1 MGPFPYLPTNKSGDD
16 RTAYTEA
23 AASADLYLHQ
33 RCIGCHIV
41 RAGTPRM
48 GYPRAVPVQV
58 LECHRCI
65 SDSRDRKRV
74 ILVHDPCS
82 ECKDLSVLR
91 ALHCIGRPV
100 STSVA
105 YVDRGTH
112 SVSRRH
118 FRSPQAAD
126 SRLV

>member
-58 LECHRCI
+58 LECHRFI

-74 ILVHDPCS
+74 LLVHDTRS
-82 ECKDLSVLR
+82 ERTDLSVLCS
-91 ALHCIGRPV
+91 LFSIGRPA
-100 STSVA
+100 STALS
-105 YVDRGTH
+105 YFTRGH
-112 SVSRRH
+112 YCHRRCLI
-118 FRSPQAAD
+118 SYPQ
-126 SRLV
+126 